1 MCRGRRACLAAA
13 EWGAAEFARLQEEL
27 ADPKVDKRWKKIS
40 GGPPGMRIMGMSLP
54 GPGGPGAVRRRPPD
68 TRGRRME
75 SGTTT
80 CVFQVAGEIRNV
92 SLAAVVATMEGTD
105 LAARRAWDPSTDELR
120 ILAKQGH
127 DDIIHW
133 VGPAPGTAPLHT
145 PATLHASS
153 PQTTCCPLLRI
164 LFPNP
169 VPSSQRALPRS
180 FRARARRE
188 ALRTRGRPMQVTD
201 FPWPLSDREYLY
213 RRAPTLPPPSVPSL
227 TPAHAAPAAAPPPR
241 RATR

>member
-1 MCRGRRACLAAA
+1 
-13 EWGAAEFARLQEEL
+13 
-27 ADPKVDKRWKKIS
+27 
-40 GGPPGMRIMGMSLP
+40 MGMSLP

-164 LFPNP
+164 LLPNP

-213 RRAPTLPPPSVPSL
+213 RRAPTLPLSLPTLPPARPRHPCRGP
-227 TPAHAAPAAAPPPR
+227 PAAPCHALKPRAPAARSQAARDTQPGRLSVVSAARLPPPPAPAPAP
-241 RATR
+241 RAPLSEL

>member
-1 MCRGRRACLAAA
+1 
-13 EWGAAEFARLQEEL
+13 
-27 ADPKVDKRWKKIS
+27 
-40 GGPPGMRIMGMSLP
+40 MGMSLP

-188 ALRTRGRPMQVTD
+188 ALRTRGASHAGDRLPLAPLGSRVPLQASANPAPLPPYPPSRLPAPPLPRP
-201 FPWPLSDREYLY
+201 R
-213 RRAPTLPPPSVPSL
+213 RRAVPR
-227 TPAHAAPAAAPPPR
+227 ADAARPG
-241 RATR
+241 RALAGGA